1 MSDAELE
8 ALKRKRM
15 LDLQRRMALHQEK
28 QEKQK
33 PVDAHMVLDS
43 VFRGRAWEVFN
54 EANSQYPSEM
64 AEIEH
69 ELIGLVSEGKL
80 KEIDGEQLFALLR
93 NVGLRVS
100 LNTGIKIVSHGKTQ
114 SLSEKFK
121 EPKE

>member
-1 MSDAELE
+1 MSDDELE
-8 ALKRKRM
+8 ALKRKRL
-15 LDLQRRMALHQEK
+15 LDLQRRIALREEK
-28 QEKQK
+28 QE
-33 PVDAHMVLDS
+33 PVDAHKVLDS

-69 ELIGLVSEGKL
+69 ELVRLVSEGKL
-80 KEIDGEQLFALLR
+80 KEIDGEQLYSLLR

-100 LNTGIKIVSHGKTQ
+100 LNTGIKVVSHGKTQ

-121 EPKE
+121 ESKP

>member
-1 MSDAELE
+1 MSDDELE
-8 ALKRKRM
+8 ALKRKRL
-15 LDLQRRMALHQEK
+15 LDLQRRMAIH

-33 PVDAHMVLDS
+33 PVDANKVLDS

-69 ELIGLVSEGKL
+69 ELVGLVSEGKL

-93 NVGLRVS
+93 NIGLRVS
-100 LNTGIKIVSHGKTQ
+100 LNTGIKVVSHGKTQ

-121 EPKE
+121 ESRA